1 MSWNNFATILQHPHC
16 KYFPA
21 GTREASFP
29 AKKPDFSRKWSQQA
43 NLSVLELFA
52 WARSQM

>member
-1 MSWNNFATILQHPHC
+1 MNMSWNNFAAILQHPHC

-29 AKKPDFSRKWSQQA
+29 AKKPDFSRK
-43 NLSVLELFA
+43 
-52 WARSQM
+52 